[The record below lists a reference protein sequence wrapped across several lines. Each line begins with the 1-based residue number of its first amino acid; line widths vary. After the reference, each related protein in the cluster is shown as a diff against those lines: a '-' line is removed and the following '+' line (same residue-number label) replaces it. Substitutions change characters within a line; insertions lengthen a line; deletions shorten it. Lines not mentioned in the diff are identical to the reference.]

1 MDKIDQRARRD
12 HEDRLDRLPSQD
24 HHLSSYPAPP
34 AQALLA
40 SRNGTIATR
49 VDGPSSGYSL
59 IVAGQATGKT
69 AFLRL
74 LLDTSDIAP
83 TTSQDQLA
91 SVAKFVQGC
100 AGHTSHIRTVSFDI
114 EPDPS
119 DNCQHQSITLTLT
132 DTPSL
137 DVRDEVT
144 SERLV
149 SDILRY
155 VETKFSESLEDEYKA
170 RTGDHHVHLCIYFLD
185 PDAIIPPSAI
195 RPPAPLLPR
204 TRTGSVSQPDA
215 EPVILEPPVTTNP
228 LLRRLV
234 LPQAEINVIRTLSSR
249 VNVLPV
255 VARADTLTNDRL
267 AVIKLAIRRDLAEA
281 GIGFGIFDLDAHP
294 PSNGDN
300 SKGFNGLSNGSS
312 SSPSGSSPTSPISPS
327 FPRLPY
333 ALVAPDCYSHS
344 DGVHRPAPPR
354 HELVLQ
360 YSPSGRPSS
369 PNAPS
374 TKLVRGKFVRS
385 YRWGFIDVLD
395 PNHSDFL
402 PLRQAIFHHMQTLQ
416 KYTREYLYDKF
427 RMEYMMQH
435 HPCETR
441 AIPANG
447 QLPPLSSR
455 PILTID
461 APPLHSNM
469 SRHSTITGSRQVPVV
484 DAHGPPMNSAL
495 SDSGQENSRSSIKAN
510 RQRAKKITV
519 ACNFCRS
526 RKLKCDGGRPACHQC
541 LKRSNSCDYMV
552 PQKRRGGMRPRRNLN
567 NSDSEGVSGDERSVE
582 LEPSASPEAVPKP
595 LVRVGPDRELP
606 PLDVIQQQPAFVK
619 HEDIPSM
626 KHQQF
631 PQHKSEQVLT
641 ASSERRAAPFMDTD
655 RPGQLPPMVLSP
667 PSGINASAPPLLPSI
682 RAPEEPPPPALPSGL
697 QPPEVAT
704 QRKRTPA
711 VSGKGNRSSSNYGPK
726 VVACNHC
733 RARKTKC
740 DGGHPTCSSCARR
753 SLTCNYV
760 NDPNAPGGPRRKG
773 STAASEPA
781 SAISSGPVSA
791 GPSSASTGYNDDR
804 MERERE
810 RIESQ
815 PPSKRIRVEGGSTA
829 SPVPVL
835 GIP

>member
-12 HEDRLDRLPSQD
+12 HEDR
-24 HHLSSYPAPP
+24 
-34 AQALLA
+34 
-40 SRNGTIATR
+40 
-49 VDGPSSGYSL
+49 
-59 IVAGQATGKT
+59 KT

-114 EPDPS
+114 ELDPL

-170 RTGDHHVHLCIYFLD
+170 RTGDHHVHLCVYFLD

-204 TRTGSVSQPDA
+204 TRNGSVSQLDA

-228 LLRRLV
+228 LLRRPV

-281 GIGFGIFDLDAHP
+281 GIGFGIFDLDTHP

-300 SKGFNGLSNGSS
+300 NKGFNSLSNGSS

-344 DGVHRPAPPR
+344 DGVNRPALPPP
-354 HELVLQ
+354 LV
-360 YSPSGRPSS
+360 RPSS
-369 PNAPS
+369 PNVPS
-374 TKLVRGKFVRS
+374 TKL
-385 YRWGFIDVLD
+385 
-395 PNHSDFL
+395 
-402 PLRQAIFHHMQTLQ
+402 TLQ

-427 RMEYMMQH
+427 RMEYMLQH

-441 AIPANG
+441 SNPANG

-469 SRHSTITGSRQVPVV
+469 SRHSTITGSRQIPIV
-484 DAHGPPMNSAL
+484 DAHAPPMNSAL
-495 SDSGQENSRSSIKAN
+495 SDSGQENSRSSTKAN

-552 PQKRRGGMRPRRNLN
+552 PQKRRGGMRQRRNL
-567 NSDSEGVSGDERSVE
+567 NSDSEGASGDERSVE

-595 LVRVGPDRELP
+595 LVRVGTDCELP

-619 HEDIPSM
+619 HEDIPPDETSTI
-626 KHQQF
+626 
-631 PQHKSEQVLT
+631 PATQV
-641 ASSERRAAPFMDTD
+641 RAIAHYVIGEAGSTT
-655 RPGQLPPMVLSP
+655 LPPMALSP
-667 PSGINASAPPLLPSI
+667 PSGLNASAPPLLPSI
-682 RAPEEPPPPALPSGL
+682 RAPEEPLPPALSSGL

-760 NDPNAPGGPRRKG
+760 NDLNAPGGPRRKG

-810 RIESQ
+810 RLESQ

>member
-1 MDKIDQRARRD
+1 M
-12 HEDRLDRLPSQD
+12 
-24 HHLSSYPAPP
+24 
-34 AQALLA
+34 
-40 SRNGTIATR
+40 
-49 VDGPSSGYSL
+49 
-59 IVAGQATGKT
+59 VAGQATGKT

-74 LLDTSDIAP
+74 LLDTNDIAS

-114 EPDPS
+114 ELDLPES
-119 DNCQHQSITLTLT
+119 AQYQSVTLTLT

-137 DVRDEVT
+137 NVRDEVT

-149 SDILRY
+149 GDILRY
-155 VETKFSESLEDEYKA
+155 VEAKFSESLEDEYKA
-170 RTGDHHVHLCIYFLD
+170 RTGDHHIHMCIYFLD

-204 TRTGSVSQPDA
+204 ARTNSVSQPDA

-228 LLRRLV
+228 LLRRPV

-255 VARADTLTNDRL
+255 IARADTLTNDRL
-267 AVIKLAIRRDLAEA
+267 AAIKLAIRRDLAEA
-281 GIGFGIFDLDAHP
+281 GIGFGIFDLDTHP
-294 PSNGDN
+294 PSNGD
-300 SKGFNGLSNGSS
+300 SKAFSAISNGSS
-312 SSPSGSSPTSPISPS
+312 SSPSGSSPTSPVTPS
-327 FPRLPY
+327 FLRLPY
-333 ALVAPDCYSHS
+333 ALIAPDCYSHS
-344 DGVHRPAPPR
+344 DGVNRPALPR

-360 YSPSGRPSS
+360 YTPGRPSS
-369 PNAPS
+369 PKTPS
-374 TKLVRGKFVRS
+374 AKLVRGKFTRN
-385 YRWGFIDVLD
+385 YRWGFLDVLD
-395 PNHSDFL
+395 PSHSDFL
-402 PLRQAIFHHMQTLQ
+402 SLRQAIFHHMQTLQ

-435 HPCETR
+435 HPGETR
-441 AIPANG
+441 SLSANG

-469 SRHSTITGSRQVPVV
+469 SRHSAIAGSRQMPMV
-484 DAHGPPMNSAL
+484 DAHGPPLSSAL
-495 SDSGQENSRSSIKAN
+495 SDSGQENNRASTTN

-552 PQKRRGGMRPRRNLN
+552 PQKRRGGMRQRRNVN
-567 NSDSEGVSGDERSVE
+567 NSDSEGASGDDRSIE
-582 LEPSASPEAVPKP
+582 MEPSASPETVPKP
-595 LVRVGPDRELP
+595 LGVNVGPEREFP
-606 PLDVIQQQPAFVK
+606 RLDVIQQQPASFGK
-619 HEDIPSM
+619 HEEVPAM
-626 KHQQF
+626 KLQSF
-631 PQHKSEQVLT
+631 PQHKSEPVLPA
-641 ASSERRAAPFMDTD
+641 ASLERRGASFMDAD
-655 RPGQLPPMVLSP
+655 RPTGQLPPMALSP
-667 PSGINASAPPLLPSI
+667 PSGVNANAPPLLPSI
-682 RAPEEPPPPALPSGL
+682 RAPAPEEPPPQVLAPSGL
-697 QPPEVAT
+697 QPPEVVTAERRRAPT
-704 QRKRTPA
+704 

-760 NDPNAPGGPRRKG
+760 NDPNNPNVPGGPRRKG
-773 STAASEPA
+773 STAASEPV
-781 SAISSGPVSA
+781 STVSSGPVSA
-791 GPSSASTGYNDDR
+791 GPSSASAASVASTSASASGSGSLYNLHEQRED
-804 MERERE
+804 ERERE
-810 RIESQ
+810 RVERERERVENQ
-815 PPSKRIRVEGGSTA
+815 PPSKRIRVEGRSTA
-829 SPVPVL
+829 SPVAVL